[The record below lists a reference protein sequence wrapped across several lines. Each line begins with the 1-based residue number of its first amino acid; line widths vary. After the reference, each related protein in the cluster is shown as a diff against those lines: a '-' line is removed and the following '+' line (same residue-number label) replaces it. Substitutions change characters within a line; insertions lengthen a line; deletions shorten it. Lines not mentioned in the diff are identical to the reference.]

1 MAAKSGTPPQHLS
14 YLAEVAKAA
23 VRYGVFPV
31 LRAAEA
37 RAPDLPR
44 IGDSRLPAQN
54 IVDLNQSPHVA
65 FPDSTLELIEI
76 KDGRADVNGYWLG
89 LTGPMGPLPLHL
101 TEFAMNERR
110 YGHKRPFGRFL
121 DVLAGRMLQFF
132 YRAWADSQPVAH
144 ADRPNDDRFAK
155 YLAALSGA
163 AENVPGD
170 ASFPT
175 RARLHYASL
184 FASHRSAAGIQ
195 DALGHLLGMPVRVK
209 EFLPRWRGIEPA
221 DRSRLGAPGGFNAL
235 GRDLVAG
242 SSVRAY
248 TDAYRIVVR
257 ARSFAEYESFLPTG
271 AQFKIAAEALDA
283 FTPSHLEWELEVE
296 LDERDARPAKLDGRT
311 RMGWTSWMAPTGAG
325 GVRAEARLGR
335 SALRIA

>member
-1 MAAKSGTPPQHLS
+1 MATKGGTPPQHLS
-14 YLAEVAKAA
+14 FLAQAAKAA
-23 VRYGVFPV
+23 RRYGVFPV

-37 RAPDLPR
+37 RAQDLPR
-44 IGDSRLPAQN
+44 IGASRLPSQN
-54 IVDLNQSPHVA
+54 IVDLNQVPTVA
-65 FPDSTLELIEI
+65 HPDSTLESIEP
-76 KDGRADVNGYWLG
+76 KGSRVAVNGYWLG

-110 YGHKRPFGRFL
+110 YGQKRPFGRFL

-132 YRAWADSQPVAH
+132 YRAWADSQPAAH
-144 ADRPNDDRFAK
+144 ADRPGDDRFAR
-155 YLAALSGA
+155 YIAALSGA
-163 AENVPGD
+163 AENVPPH
-170 ASFPT
+170 AAFPE

-195 DALGHLLGMPVRVK
+195 DALTHLLGTPVRLV
-209 EFLPRWRGIEPA
+209 EFLPRWRDIEPA

-235 GRDLVAG
+235 GKDTVTGA
-242 SSVRAY
+242 SVRAC
-248 TDAYRIVVR
+248 TDAYRVVVR
-257 ARSFAEYESFLPTG
+257 TRTFAEYESFLPTG

-296 LDERDARPAKLDGRT
+296 LDEREARPARLDGRT

-335 SALRIA
+335 SARRIA